1 MKILGVIPAR
11 GGSKSVNKKNIA
23 EIGGFPL
30 IYYTIKE
37 AKKIPLFTDLIVS
50 TDDKEIAN
58 ISKKY
63 GAKVPFIR
71 PLEIAQDHTL
81 SIDVLKH
88 SLLEM
93 EKIKNTEYDAVMM
106 LQPTSPFRKEKHI
119 NESIKIFKETNADT
133 VVSVVS
139 VEGYHPFRMKRMIG
153 NYLINYIDQGFE
165 DMRPR
170 QVLPK
175 VFIRNGAIYLSK
187 SNVIKNSNYIVG
199 KNCVGMKMSSE
210 ESLNIDSEIDLQF
223 AKFFMKKNV

>member
-23 EIGGFPL
+23 EIAGFPL
-30 IYYTIKE
+30 IYYTINE
-37 AKKIPLFTDLIVS
+37 AKKISLFTDLIVS

-63 GAKVPFIR
+63 GAKVPFMR
-71 PLEIAQDHTL
+71 PLEIAQDDTL

-88 SLLEM
+88 SLFEM

-106 LQPTSPFRKEKHI
+106 LQPTSPFRNEKHI
-119 NESIKIFKETNADT
+119 DESIKIFKETNADS

-153 NYLINYIDQGFE
+153 HSLINYIDQGFE

-187 SNVIKNSNYIVG
+187 SNVIKTTDG
-199 KNCVGMKMSSE
+199 RFSE
-210 ESLNIDSEIDLQF
+210 V
-223 AKFFMKKNV
+223 AKRIAKDYEN